1 MKLWVHASILKSA
14 LLANAAEKK
23 NDDTT
28 KRSLTKLDSNCS
40 TRSSFSSATD
50 GLSTRKE
57 QWVWVLSEVISGSTQ
72 DLFAT
77 SVHTDLASPSKH
89 NNTNA
94 AAPTADATLT
104 VRVVD
109 PESDYAD
116 QVIEIA
122 REHIN
127 MVDGGRGVLPAN
139 TLAEN
144 QPLPSDLTQL
154 THLHEPAVLDCLHR
168 RYQLPS
174 GWEMYT
180 SSGPILIAINPCRMV
195 KALYDENTM
204 KLYQKHGEQL
214 ANGRANNNSK
224 NDKVSSSPSPPP
236 HVFVVA
242 DSAYRGM
249 MRGLDFARNKDSIEA
264 KKESSALSNQSI
276 LVSGESGAGKTVTT
290 KFLMQYLADLSRK
303 VHSDNATSGKIDKS
317 SIEQRVLN
325 SNPILEAFGNA
336 RTLRNDNSSR
346 FGKFIEMRF
355 SDRGRLMGAYI
366 DTYLLEKA
374 RIVSH
379 TCGEQTY
386 HIFYEVLAKGSLT
399 EALRKKLM
407 IEDTT
412 TADFAITTSDRGQ
425 NNSKLFH
432 HEFGDHCKMFL
443 ELRSAM
449 STLSFSQDEQMEIFR
464 VVCAL
469 LHLSNLTLNDA
480 FVDVNDGE
488 ECKLDENSVSLQRA
502 LSLLGV
508 SYDALDSAVTTVQF
522 KAVDELVTKNLSASQ
537 AAQAVQAL
545 IKGVYDSIFTI
556 LVGRINSCIAGSS
569 SPADTE
575 QGAGGAFIGLLDIF
589 GFETFQKNV
598 FEQFCINYC
607 NESLQQQFNR
617 FVFKLEQQEYIRE
630 GIRWDMIEF
639 QDNQDTLDL
648 IEKKHSGILTI
659 LDEQCRLG
667 MRCNDKTFVSAVYS
681 KCMNG
686 STTRFGADRKQQ
698 SHGKFTIRHYAG
710 IVEYSTDGFMEKNKD
725 EIPMEASELLSQ
737 STCALVRDVAQVIS
751 AKTGSQ
757 KESKSS
763 ISRVSVGKQFS
774 GQLQKLRRRI
784 DETHPHYV
792 RCIKPN
798 EQLQPNHFDSNI
810 VVDQLRCGGILEAI
824 RVSRAGFPQRYT
836 FEHFVA
842 RFSVLTS
849 TLCDKAEIIRKA
861 GKKKKLASKTQ
872 DNTKDEC
879 EALVELI
886 SKWILKDREND
897 VEVEHEAEHESG
909 HEAKPDASSETVSPR
924 SFWKNKSTSNDA
936 KSNARDLSD
945 AGIQVGAT
953 KVFLIQDTFDTIE
966 RLRGQVT
973 MTNATKIS
981 SLVRMYL
988 TRKAYIMMLQDHRHA
1003 RAQRRALFEANPF
1016 NKNAKKHRAADE
1028 KLLGKVDA
1036 NVECFEIVA
1045 NGSRD
1050 ASTNP
1055 DPSDFV
1061 WHSIGHGRFV
1071 KKREA
1076 GDLEISPA
1084 SSKESCSSEQKSVET
1099 SGRQENS
1106 VQSKTG
1112 PSVSQIVLTI
1122 GEKKGTLVEPVSPM
1136 SFWSSQSSPRALSD
1150 GNLIEAKSKPIA
1162 ASSKNKIN
1170 TNVKRPESIKADAKH
1185 NMEKSLDTN
1194 SSRVATLSSPRPS
1207 SIGNVI
1213 EVEKKATVA
1222 SINKMQNSTIRPQS
1236 VKTDKVNSDTN
1247 PSKVVWEAQSSPRAF
1262 SDGNTVEAKSKMS
1275 VASAANKINT
1285 NLARAQSIQ
1294 ADKVTPDT
1302 TASRVV
1308 WGSQSSS
1315 NGDTLEAKKKVSVV
1329 SSTNKIQNSVVRPQ
1343 SAKPNVV
1350 KKNTNTNPSRLV
1362 WETQSSPRA
1371 SSDSIVIEAKSKST
1385 VTSTANNFNKSVARH
1400 QGSNSGEEENADTN
1414 PSRVVWET
1422 QSSPRASFDINTFE
1436 AKPNMKVSTN
1446 NNVTRHAQPVSGGRV
1461 GKSASPR
1468 FKTVSPSV
1476 EAQQMT
1482 GARPKADAISGVKS
1496 TSNKSFSPH
1505 SFDAFDDPSTWQEPE
1520 VHRSSQQ
1527 LTQNNFPNHFSSN
1540 LKDQNDRN
1548 VVGRQ
1553 RGKGATGNSREKRQD
1568 SSTQHTFD
1576 AFSESS
1582 FTPNVQFNTFQKAI
1596 SPRFD
1601 EQFSPV
1607 SSGQQNVSAAARRR
1621 AKAMNAVTIIDNMSS
1636 SYQQMQTKPVQT
1648 ATKPAAP
1655 VIAPPPL
1662 TSSARARRNMKQKMQ
1677 RNSSR
1682 TVSESA
1688 TGSQSG
1694 SFSDFAD
1701 F

>member
-14 LLANAAEKK
+14 LLASAADKK

-28 KRSLTKLDSNCS
+28 KRSFIKLDSNCS
-40 TRSSFSSATD
+40 STRSSFSTTTD
-50 GLSTRKE
+50 SLSTRKE

-77 SVHTDLASPSKH
+77 SVHTDLTSPSKR

-94 AAPTADATLT
+94 ADATLT

-109 PESDYAD
+109 PESDYVD

-154 THLHEPAVLDCLHR
+154 THLHEPAVLDCLHK

-195 KALYDENTM
+195 KALYDESTM

-214 ANGRANNNSK
+214 ANGRANNNNNSK
-224 NDKVSSSPSPPP
+224 NDKVSPSSSSAPPP
-236 HVFVVA
+236 HVFAVA

-249 MRGLDFARNKDSIEA
+249 MRGLDFARNKDSIEL

-303 VHSDNATSGKIDKS
+303 VHSDSATSGKLDKS

-399 EALRKKLM
+399 DAMRKKLM
-407 IEDTT
+407 IEDAT
-412 TADFAITTSDRGQ
+412 TADFAITTSDAGQ

-432 HEFGDHCKMFL
+432 HEFGDHRKMFL

-449 STLSFSQDEQMEIFR
+449 STLRFSQDEQMEIFQ

-488 ECKLDENSVSLQRA
+488 ECKLDENSASLQRA
-502 LSLLGV
+502 LALLGV
-508 SYDALDSAVTTVQF
+508 SYEALDSAVTTVQF

-545 IKGVYDSIFTI
+545 IKGVYDSVFTI

-575 QGAGGAFIGLLDIF
+575 QGVGGAFIGLLDIF

-686 STTRFGADRKQQ
+686 DTTRFGADRKQQ
-698 SHGKFTIRHYAG
+698 SNGRFTIRHYAG
-710 IVEYSTDGFMEKNKD
+710 VVEYSTDGFMEKNKD
-725 EIPMEASELLSQ
+725 EIPMETSELLSQ
-737 STCALVRDVAQVIS
+737 STCALVRDIAEIIS

-842 RFSVLTS
+842 RFSVLNS
-849 TLCDKAEIIRKA
+849 TLC
-861 GKKKKLASKTQ
+861 GKTETTCKTGKLNTGTNATYSKKKLASRTQ
-872 DNTKDEC
+872 ANTKDEC
-879 EALVELI
+879 EALVKLI
-886 SKWILKDREND
+886 SQWILKDRKD
-897 VEVEHEAEHESG
+897 EVEHEPE
-909 HEAKPDASSETVSPR
+909 PDASSETLSPR
-924 SFWKNKSTSNDA
+924 SFWENKSSSNDA
-936 KSNARDLSD
+936 NLSD

-953 KVFLIQDTFDTIE
+953 KVFLIQDTFDAIE

-1016 NKNAKKHRAADE
+1016 NKNARKFRATDE
-1028 KLLGKVDA
+1028 NLVGKVDA

-1045 NGSRD
+1045 NGERD
-1050 ASTNP
+1050 ASTNS

-1071 KKREA
+1071 KKSEA
-1076 GDLEISPA
+1076 GGVDITSAA
-1084 SSKESCSSEQKSVET
+1084 SEESCLPEQKSVET
-1099 SGRQENS
+1099 AGSHEIPTPS
-1106 VQSKTG
+1106 ASTVAEVQSKPG
-1112 PSVSQIVLTI
+1112 PSVSQLVLTL
-1122 GEKKGTLVEPVSPM
+1122 GEKKGTMAPVSPQA
-1136 SFWSSQSSPRALSD
+1136 FWGSQSSPRASSD
-1150 GNLIEAKSKPIA
+1150 GNLFEAKSKQIV
-1162 ASSKNKIN
+1162 ASGANRNNISINRPQSINADTELNK
-1170 TNVKRPESIKADAKH
+1170 
-1185 NMEKSLDTN
+1185 EKSLDTN
-1194 SSRVATLSSPRPS
+1194 LSRVETQP
-1207 SIGNVI
+1207 
-1213 EVEKKATVA
+1213 
-1222 SINKMQNSTIRPQS
+1222 
-1236 VKTDKVNSDTN
+1236 
-1247 PSKVVWEAQSSPRAF
+1247 SPRAF
-1262 SDGNTVEAKSKMS
+1262 SDGHAIEAKSKVS
-1275 VASAANKINT
+1275 VVASAANKINT
-1285 NLARAQSIQ
+1285 NLARARSIQ
-1294 ADKVTPDT
+1294 SDKVIPDT
-1302 TASRVV
+1302 TASREI
-1308 WGSQSSS
+1308 WGSQSSPRPINSS
-1315 NGDTLEAKKKVSVV
+1315 NTNEAKNKMPVV
-1329 SSTNKIQNSVVRPQ
+1329 SSTNKIQNSAVRPQ
-1343 SAKPNVV
+1343 SVNPNINQNM
-1350 KKNTNTNPSRLV
+1350 KMSNTNPSRVV
-1362 WETQSSPRA
+1362 WKAQSSPRA
-1371 SSDSIVIEAKSKST
+1371 SSESNVIEAKGKISV
-1385 VTSTANNFNKSVARH
+1385 VTSAANKFNKNVARH
-1400 QGSNSGEEENADTN
+1400 EGFKADEEENTDTN

-1422 QSSPRASFDINTFE
+1422 LSSSPRASFDSN
-1436 AKPNMKVSTN
+1436 ASGSLSSLKVSTN
-1446 NNVTRHAQPVSGGRV
+1446 NGGGRV
-1461 GKSASPR
+1461 GKSA
-1468 FKTVSPSV
+1468 
-1476 EAQQMT
+1476 AQQMA
-1482 GARPKADAISGVKS
+1482 GARPNTDVISGIKS
-1496 TSNKSFSPH
+1496 TSNESLSPH
-1505 SFDAFDDPSTWQEPE
+1505 SFEVFDNASTWQKP
-1520 VHRSSQQ
+1520 VHSQKLPQ
-1527 LTQNNFPNHFSSN
+1527 SNFPNHFGSN
-1540 LKDQNDRN
+1540 LHNQHDRH
-1548 VVGRQ
+1548 VAGRQ
-1553 RGKGATGNSREKRQD
+1553 RGKEATGNSREKRQD
-1568 SSTQHTFD
+1568 SSTQHAFD

-1582 FTPNVQFNTFQKAI
+1582 FTPDPQFNTFQKAV
-1596 SPRFD
+1596 SPRVE

-1607 SSGQQNVSAAARRR
+1607 SSASGQQNVSAAARRR
-1621 AKAMNAVTIIDNMSS
+1621 AKAKNAVTIMDNMSS

-1648 ATKPAAP
+1648 STKT
-1655 VIAPPPL
+1655 IAPPPL
-1662 TSSARARRNMKQKMQ
+1662 TSSAARARRNMKQKMQ
-1677 RNSSR
+1677 RNNSR

-1688 TGSQSG
+1688 SGS